1 MTTRDDDFNPRPG
14 RIHHGNQG
22 AKRPKSFVGEVMRAA
37 KKAGHRGQTFKRSG
51 GSAGRSTFG
60 RGRRAALSLA
70 SRSSGR
76 RVVVMARIVRHRG
89 GRFRSAPLS
98 KHVAYLKRDGVTRDG
113 ADARMFDAASDDAD
127 TKAFAE
133 RCEEDR
139 HHFRFTVSP
148 EDAGQLADLR
158 AFTRELMKDAERDL
172 GTGLDWVAVDHW
184 NTDNPHVHVLVR
196 GRADDGQDLVVSRD
210 YISKGFRARA
220 AERVTLEL
228 GPRSEQEI
236 RAGLEN
242 EVEAERWTS
251 LDRSLRDISDEGGG
265 VADLRPGGAS
275 EDPEL
280 RRLMLGRAAKLERL
294 GLGGTSWSGAVDL
307 EARPRAG
314 PARSRHPRRHHQD
327 DAPGDERGRTAS
339 PTSPASR
346 FTATSPTSQS
356 LGRLVERGLHDELK
370 GTAYAIIDGV
380 DGRTHHLV
388 FSDLEMTGDAKPGAI
403 VETRAY
409 DDAGGRK
416 RLSLATRSDLAIEA
430 QVSAAGA
437 TWIDRQLLA
446 KKSALSSG
454 GFGAEVREAMD
465 RRIDHLVEQDLAR
478 RQGQRVIFARDLLN
492 TLRRRE
498 LDEAAAET
506 VGRHGLAHRPSA
518 EGEHVSGIYR
528 QRVTLASGRFAM
540 IDDGMGFQL
549 VPWRPALEQ
558 QLGQHVT
565 GTLPGAT
572 WIDRQLLVR
581 EFALSSGGFGAEVRQ
596 AMDRRIGHLV
606 ERDLAQRQGQRVIF
620 ARDLINTLRR
630 RELDEVAS
638 KLSVDTGLAH
648 RPSTEGEHVSGV
660 YRQRVTLSSGRFA
673 MIDDGLGFQLV
684 PWRPA
689 LEQRLGQQVT
699 GTLTPGGGVCWSF
712 QRKRGL
718 SL

>member
-1 MTTRDDDFNPRPG
+1 MGSVEPDPAMTTRDDDFNPRPG
-14 RIHHGNQG
+14 RIRHGAQG

-37 KKAGHRGQTFKRSG
+37 KKAGHLGPAFRRSG
-51 GSAGRSTFG
+51 GLVGRSTFG

-76 RVVVMARIVRHRG
+76 RVVVMTRIVRHRG

-113 ADARMFDAASDDAD
+113 ADARMFDATSDDAD

-148 EDAGQLADLR
+148 EDAGEMANLR

-196 GRADDGQDLVVSRD
+196 GRDDDGQDLVISRD
-210 YISKGFRARA
+210 YISQGFRNRA
-220 AERVTLEL
+220 TERVTLEL

-242 EVEAERWTS
+242 EVNAERWTS

-265 VADLRPGGAS
+265 AADLRSGGVG

-280 RRLMLGRAAKLERL
+280 HRLMIGRAGKLERL
-294 GLGGTSWSGAVDL
+294 GLAEQV
-307 EARPRAG
+307 G
-314 PARSRHPRRHHQD
+314 PAQWTLKPGLEPALRDLGIRSDIIKTIHRAMTDVRNEPDVAGFALHD
-327 DAPGDERGRTAS
+327 DQ
-339 PTSPASR
+339 PAE
-346 FTATSPTSQS
+346 PV
-356 LGRLVERGLHDELK
+356 LGRLVERGLHDELN

-409 DDAGGRK
+409 DDDAGRK

-430 QVSAAGA
+430 QVRAPGA
-437 TWIDRQLLA
+437 TWLDRQLLA
-446 KKSALSSG
+446 KDSALSSG
-454 GFGAEVREAMD
+454 GFGAEVSDAIN
-465 RRIDHLVEQDLAR
+465 RRIDHLVEQDLAL
-478 RQGQRVIFARDLLN
+478 RQGQRVVLARNLLS

-498 LDEAAAET
+498 LDTTAASLSAKT
-506 VGRHGLAHRPSA
+506 GLSHRPSS
-518 EGEHVSGIYR
+518 EGEQVSGVYR
-528 QRVTLASGRFAM
+528 HRITLASGRFAM

-558 QLGQHVT
+558 QLGKQ
-565 GTLPGAT
+565 
-572 WIDRQLLVR
+572 I
-581 EFALSSGGFGAEVRQ
+581 GGV
-596 AMDRRIGHLV
+596 M
-606 ERDLAQRQGQRVIF
+606 
-620 ARDLINTLRR
+620 
-630 RELDEVAS
+630 
-638 KLSVDTGLAH
+638 
-648 RPSTEGEHVSGV
+648 
-660 YRQRVTLSSGRFA
+660 
-673 MIDDGLGFQLV
+673 
-684 PWRPA
+684 
-689 LEQRLGQQVT
+689 
-699 GTLTPGGGVCWSF
+699 TPGGNVDWNFG
-712 QRKRGL
+712 RNRGL
-718 SL
+718 GI